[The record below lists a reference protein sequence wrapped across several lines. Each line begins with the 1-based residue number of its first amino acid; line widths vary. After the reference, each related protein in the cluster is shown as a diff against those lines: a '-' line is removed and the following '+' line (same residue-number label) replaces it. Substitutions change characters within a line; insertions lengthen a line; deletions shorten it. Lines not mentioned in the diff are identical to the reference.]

1 MGRTIIIGGGAAGCF
16 AGIFSARDGET
27 VTIIEP
33 NDRLGKKLSITGK
46 GRCNITNACDL
57 DTFIK
62 NVPRN
67 APFLYSAVSRFDSSD
82 CMSFIEGLGVPLKI
96 ERGNRV
102 FPASDK
108 ASDIVNALKKEIDRL
123 GVSVARDRA
132 SEIVC
137 VGSDEGKKAVGVVT
151 ENGYFEGEKV
161 ILSTGGLSYPATGST
176 GDGYKLARRLGHTIT
191 ELTPSLVPLETEE
204 SCLGMDGVNV
214 KNVLFTVYDS
224 VKNKKIFTEQ
234 GEFTFES
241 YGLGGP
247 LTLSASSRMDNMSKG
262 RYRVS
267 IDFKPALDEK
277 KLDLRLQREIK
288 ESGARTALDIM
299 RTLLPEKL
307 VLPLLSFAGISSDRR
322 AGEITSAERRAMLL
336 ALKDYRLN
344 IKGFRPIKEAIITD
358 GGISVKEIR
367 PSDMGSKLVK
377 GLYFAGEIID
387 VSGFTGGFNLQIA
400 YSTAKAAAL
409 KK

>member
-1 MGRTIIIGGGAAGCF
+1 MNKTLIIGGGAAGCF
-16 AGIFSARDGET
+16 AAVFSARNGCDT
-27 VTIIEP
+27 TIIEP

-67 APFLYSAVSRFDSSD
+67 PSFLYSAAARFGSGD
-82 CMSFIEGLGVPLKI
+82 CMEFIEGLGVPLKI

-102 FPASDK
+102 FPVSDK
-108 ASDIVNALKKEIDRL
+108 ASDIVNALKKEIGRL
-123 GVSVARDRA
+123 GVRIVRDRA
-132 SEIVC
+132 VEIVC
-137 VGSDEGKKAVGVVT
+137 GGEKKVTGVRTEKGFIEG
-151 ENGYFEGEKV
+151 NKV
-161 ILSTGGLSYPATGST
+161 ILATGGLSYPATGSS
-176 GDGYKLARRLGHTIT
+176 GDGYRLAERLGHSVT
-191 ELTPSLVPLETEE
+191 ELTPSLVPLETVED
-204 SCLGMDGVNV
+204 CAPMAGVNV
-214 KNVLFTVYDS
+214 KNALFAVYDN
-224 VKNKKIFTEQ
+224 VKSKRIFSEQ
-234 GEFTFES
+234 GEFAFEN

-247 LTLSASSRMDNMSKG
+247 LTLSASSRMDKMSAG
-262 RYRVS
+262 RYGVC

-288 ESGARTALDIM
+288 ASGAGTAHDIM

-307 VLPLLSFAGISSDRR
+307 ILPLLRFAELSGEKK
-322 AGEITSAERRAMLL
+322 AGEITSGERKSLVS
-336 ALKDYRLN
+336 ALKGFKLDV
-344 IKGFRPIKEAIITD
+344 KGFRPIKEAIITD

-367 PSDMGSKLVK
+367 PSDMGSKLVE

-400 YSTAKAAAL
+400 YSTAKAACFGG
-409 KK
+409 

>member
-16 AGIFSARDGET
+16 AGIFSARNGET

-67 APFLYSAVSRFDSSD
+67 AAFLYSAVSRFDSND
-82 CMSFIEGLGVPLKI
+82 CMAFIEDLGVPLKV

-102 FPASDK
+102 FPVSDK

-123 GVSVARDRA
+123 GVSVVRDRA

-137 VGSDEGKKAVGVVT
+137 VDSDEGKKAVGVKT
-151 ENGYFEGEKV
+151 EKGYYEGGKV
-161 ILSTGGLSYPATGST
+161 ILAAGGLSYPSTGST

-204 SCLGMDGVNV
+204 SCSEMAGVNV
-214 KNVLFTVYDS
+214 KNALFTVYDS

-247 LTLSASSRMDNMSKG
+247 QK
-262 RYRVS
+262 
-267 IDFKPALDEK
+267 
-277 KLDLRLQREIK
+277 
-288 ESGARTALDIM
+288 
-299 RTLLPEKL
+299 
-307 VLPLLSFAGISSDRR
+307 
-322 AGEITSAERRAMLL
+322 
-336 ALKDYRLN
+336 
-344 IKGFRPIKEAIITD
+344 
-358 GGISVKEIR
+358 
-367 PSDMGSKLVK
+367 
-377 GLYFAGEIID
+377 
-387 VSGFTGGFNLQIA
+387 
-400 YSTAKAAAL
+400 
-409 KK
+409 

>member
-1 MGRTIIIGGGAAGCF
+1 MGGGGAGCF

-82 CMSFIEGLGVPLKI
+82 CMS
-96 ERGNRV
+96 
-102 FPASDK
+102 S
-108 ASDIVNALKKEIDRL
+108 KKEIDSL

-137 VGSDEGKKAVGVVT
+137 VDSDEGKKAVGVVT

-161 ILSTGGLSYPATGST
+161 ILATGGLSYPATGST

-214 KNVLFTVYDS
+214 KNALFTVYDS
-224 VKNKKIFTEQ
+224 AKNKKIFTEQ

-247 LTLSASSRMDNMSKG
+247 LTLSG
-262 RYRVS
+262 
-267 IDFKPALDEK
+267 P
-277 KLDLRLQREIK
+277 
-288 ESGARTALDIM
+288 
-299 RTLLPEKL
+299 
-307 VLPLLSFAGISSDRR
+307 
-322 AGEITSAERRAMLL
+322 
-336 ALKDYRLN
+336 
-344 IKGFRPIKEAIITD
+344 
-358 GGISVKEIR
+358 
-367 PSDMGSKLVK
+367 
-377 GLYFAGEIID
+377 
-387 VSGFTGGFNLQIA
+387 
-400 YSTAKAAAL
+400 
-409 KK
+409 